1 MRKIFLYSLLVILGV
16 IVVFCVLFGIKEVFF
31 AIVTGL
37 GYLSLFLLL
46 VVSLFVLF
54 SSSYDEKDYEDD
66 DR

>member
-1 MRKIFLYSLLVILGV
+1 MRKIFLYSLFVILGV

-54 SSSYDEKDYEDD
+54 PSSYDEEDYEDD

>member
-1 MRKIFLYSLLVILGV
+1 MRKIFLCSLLVILGV
-16 IVVFCVLFGIKEVFF
+16 IVVLCVLFGIKEVFF

-46 VVSLFVLF
+46 VVSLFALF
-54 SSSYDEKDYEDD
+54 PSSYDEKDYEDD

>member
-16 IVVFCVLFGIKEVFF
+16 IVVLCVLFGIKEVFF

>member
-1 MRKIFLYSLLVILGV
+1 MVILGV
-16 IVVFCVLFGIKEVFF
+16 IVVLCVLFGIKEVFF

-37 GYLSLFLLL
+37 GCLSLFLLL

-54 SSSYDEKDYEDD
+54 SSYYDKEDHEDD

>member
-16 IVVFCVLFGIKEVFF
+16 IVVLCVLFGIKEVFF

-54 SSSYDEKDYEDD
+54 PSSYDEKDYEDD

>member
-1 MRKIFLYSLLVILGV
+1 MVILGV
-16 IVVFCVLFGIKEVFF
+16 IVVLSVLFGIKQVFF

>member
-1 MRKIFLYSLLVILGV
+1 MVILGV
-16 IVVFCVLFGIKEVFF
+16 IVVLCVLFGIKEVFF

-66 DR
+66 DDR

>member
-1 MRKIFLYSLLVILGV
+1 MKKKLCSLLVILGV
-16 IVVFCVLFGIKEVFF
+16 IVVLCVLFGIKEVFF

-37 GYLSLFLLL
+37 GCLSLFLLL

-54 SSSYDEKDYEDD
+54 PSSYDEKDYEDD

>member
-1 MRKIFLYSLLVILGV
+1 MVILGV
-16 IVVFCVLFGIKEVFF
+16 IVVLCVLFGIKEVFF

-37 GYLSLFLLL
+37 GCLSLFLLL

>member
-1 MRKIFLYSLLVILGV
+1 MRKIFLCSLLVILGV

-37 GYLSLFLLL
+37 GYLSLFLL

-54 SSSYDEKDYEDD
+54 PSSYDEEDYEDD

>member
-1 MRKIFLYSLLVILGV
+1 MRKIFLCSLLAILGV
-16 IVVFCVLFGIKEVFF
+16 IVVLCVLFGIKEVFF

-54 SSSYDEKDYEDD
+54 PSSYDEKDYEDD

>member
-54 SSSYDEKDYEDD
+54 PSSYDEEDYEDD

>member
-1 MRKIFLYSLLVILGV
+1 MKKKLCSLVVILGV
-16 IVVFCVLFGIKEVFF
+16 IVVLCVLFGIKEVFF

-37 GYLSLFLLL
+37 GCLSLFLLL

-54 SSSYDEKDYEDD
+54 SSYYDKEDHEDD

>member
-1 MRKIFLYSLLVILGV
+1 MRKIFLYSLFVILGV

-46 VVSLFVLF
+46 VSLFVLF
-54 SSSYDEKDYEDD
+54 PSSYDEEDYEDD

>member
-1 MRKIFLYSLLVILGV
+1 MVILGV
-16 IVVFCVLFGIKEVFF
+16 IVVLCVLFGIKEVFF

-37 GYLSLFLLL
+37 GCLSLFLLL

-54 SSSYDEKDYEDD
+54 SSYYDKEDHEDHEDD

>member
-1 MRKIFLYSLLVILGV
+1 MRKIFLCSLLVILGV
-16 IVVFCVLFGIKEVFF
+16 IVVLCVLFGIKEVFL

-37 GYLSLFLLL
+37 GYLSLSLLL

-54 SSSYDEKDYEDD
+54 SSYYDEEDYEDD

>member
-1 MRKIFLYSLLVILGV
+1 MRKIFLCSLLVILGV
-16 IVVFCVLFGIKEVFF
+16 IVVLCVLFGIKEVFF
-31 AIVTGL
+31 VIVTGL

-54 SSSYDEKDYEDD
+54 PSSYDEKDYEDD

>member
-1 MRKIFLYSLLVILGV
+1 MVILGV
-16 IVVFCVLFGIKEVFF
+16 IVVLCVLFGIKEVFF

>member
-16 IVVFCVLFGIKEVFF
+16 IVVLCVLFGIKEVFF

-37 GYLSLFLLL
+37 GCLSLFLLL

>member
-1 MRKIFLYSLLVILGV
+1 MRKIFLCSLLVILGV
-16 IVVFCVLFGIKEVFF
+16 IVVLCVLFGIKEVFF

-46 VVSLFVLF
+46 VVSLFVL
-54 SSSYDEKDYEDD
+54 YDEEDYEDD

>member
-16 IVVFCVLFGIKEVFF
+16 IVVLCVLFGIKEVFF

-37 GYLSLFLLL
+37 GCLSLFLLL

-54 SSSYDEKDYEDD
+54 SSYYDKEDHEDD

>member
-1 MRKIFLYSLLVILGV
+1 MRKIFLYSLLGILGV
-16 IVVFCVLFGIKEVFF
+16 IVVLCVLFGIKEVFF

-37 GYLSLFLLL
+37 GCLSLFLLL

>member
-16 IVVFCVLFGIKEVFF
+16 IVVLCVLFGIKEVFF
-31 AIVTGL
+31 VIVTGL
-37 GYLSLFLLL
+37 GCLSLFLLL

-54 SSSYDEKDYEDD
+54 SSSYDEEDYEDD

>member
-1 MRKIFLYSLLVILGV
+1 MRKIFLCSLLVILGV
-16 IVVFCVLFGIKEVFF
+16 IVFLCVLFGIKEVFF

-37 GYLSLFLLL
+37 GCLSLFLLL

-54 SSSYDEKDYEDD
+54 PSSYDEKDYEDD

>member
-1 MRKIFLYSLLVILGV
+1 MRKIFLCSLLVILGV
-16 IVVFCVLFGIKEVFF
+16 IVVLCVLFGIKEVFF

-46 VVSLFVLF
+46 VSLFVLF
-54 SSSYDEKDYEDD
+54 PSSYDEKDYEDD

>member
-1 MRKIFLYSLLVILGV
+1 MVILGV
-16 IVVFCVLFGIKEVFF
+16 IVVLCVLFGIKEVFF

-46 VVSLFVLF
+46 VVVSLFVLF
-54 SSSYDEKDYEDD
+54 SSSYDEEDYEDD